1 MPLKGNPQF
10 MVNIHKINNF
20 TPPWVIAHRG
30 YRKKYPENTLAAF
43 QAAMA
48 AGAPMIELDV
58 MFSRDRK
65 PVVIHDATIGR
76 TTNGHGAVNDYTLE
90 ELKQQDAGSWFD
102 TQFADQRL
110 PELSE
115 VLDLINGR
123 AFVNIEIKAPAYEHN
138 HPPDAIEKQVVAL
151 VKQKKLQDSVLISSF
166 DIDILVQIASLEDP
180 PAIALISKTP
190 ASKRIAEICTRLKV
204 FSWHPDHLIVTP
216 RQVDMMHA
224 AGLKVF
230 PYNVDTFEDYVKMID
245 MKVDGVITDDPVS
258 AGHWSRIRNAA

>member
-1 MPLKGNPQF
+1 

-20 TPPWVIAHRG
+20 DPPWVTAHRG

-48 AGAPMIELDV
+48 AGAPMVELDV

-65 PVVIHDATIGR
+65 PVVIHDATLER
-76 TTNGHGAVNDYTLE
+76 TTSGHGAVSDHTLE
-90 ELKQQDAGSWFD
+90 ELKQLDAGSWFD
-102 TQFADQRL
+102 AQFADQRL

-123 AFVNIEIKAPAYEHN
+123 AYVNIEIKANTYEPH

-166 DIDILVQIASLEDP
+166 EIDILVQIASLENP
-180 PAIALISKTP
+180 PATALISKTP
-190 ASKRIAEICTRLKV
+190 ASNRVVEICARLKI
-204 FSWHPDHLIVTP
+204 FSWHPNHLIVTP

-230 PYNVDTFEDYVKMID
+230 PYNVDTFEDYGKLID
-245 MKVDGVITDDPVS
+245 MQADGVITDDPVS
-258 AGHWSRIRNAA
+258 AGHWSRIGKAA

>member
-1 MPLKGNPQF
+1 
-10 MVNIHKINNF
+10 MVNIHKINNLN
-20 TPPWVIAHRG
+20 PPWVTAHRG
-30 YRKKYPENTLAAF
+30 YRKIYPENTLAAF
-43 QAAMA
+43 QAAVA

-58 MFSRDRK
+58 MFSGDRK
-65 PVVIHDATIGR
+65 PVVIHDATLER
-76 TTNGHGAVNDYTLE
+76 TTNGHGAVSDYKLE
-90 ELKQQDAGSWFD
+90 ELKQLDAGSWFD
-102 TQFADQRL
+102 AQFADQRL

-115 VLDLINGR
+115 VLDLVYGR
-123 AFVNIEIKAPAYEHN
+123 AYVNIEIKAQAYEHN

-166 DIDILVQIASLEDP
+166 EIDILVQIASLANP

-190 ASKRIAEICTRLKV
+190 ANTRIVEICTRLKA

-216 RQVDMMHA
+216 SQVDMMHA

-245 MKVDGVITDDPVS
+245 MKVDGVITDDPLS
-258 AGHWSRIRNAA
+258 AGHWSRIRKAA